1 MTDAECDAMCRE
13 WLEETRKWSLEETT
27 ENFTCYPLYWN
38 EAICFTR
45 NPLEAIPSCAI
56 GEDECL
62 WYFYAEK

>member
-13 WLEETRKWSLEETT
+13 MIEEQRKLSLEETT

-45 NPLEAIPSCAI
+45 NQLLAIPPCAI
-56 GEDECL
+56 GEEDHI
-62 WYFYAEK
+62 YVYYM